1 MKSSYP
7 TFKNIN
13 RKELIFFNDLVG
25 TLEKYSMDILTVGM
39 LNTLEVADFQ
49 IISVVY
55 RKLVLR
61 MIERIL
67 NTNRIL

>member
-13 RKELIFFNDLVG
+13 KKELIFFNDLVG
-25 TLEKYSMDILTVGM
+25 TLEKYSMEKLTVGM